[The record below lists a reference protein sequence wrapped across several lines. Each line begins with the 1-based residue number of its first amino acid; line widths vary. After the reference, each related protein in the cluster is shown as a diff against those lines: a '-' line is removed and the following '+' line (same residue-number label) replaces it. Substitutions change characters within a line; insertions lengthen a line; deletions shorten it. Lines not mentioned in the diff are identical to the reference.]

1 MHTIQV
7 LIQGYELPREII
19 SPVITSLAGFLSA
32 AIFSLILPKIFDH
45 FAYRDSRELKAIL
58 DIKAGCEKSGTS
70 YSPQLDELLKIYE
83 TRFTLSLSYWFG
95 LHHAYPSF
103 AFWGGIAGL
112 FGIIIAALIIVSLFI
127 IFFLLYPLLAGVVS
141 GAGLLLTWQ
150 GYLCL
155 KRLLNKQI
163 QSQFFYSAR
172 MHHPGE
178 GDKILHV
185 RTFNDETTR
194 QNVLYDYIGIPVS
207 PRKFMRSS
215 GTLKMYRLR
224 RNSYRDI
231 EYVYLYTRSMT
242 LLEQEW
248 FLNLNTIRR
257 FGRKA
262 PYVPYLIQT
271 EKYTYNTS
279 EYLIVLNN
287 GKLDQRSML
296 NAGKV

>member
-1 MHTIQV
+1 MHTIQIA
-7 LIQGYELPREII
+7 IQDYELPREMI

-58 DIKAGCEKSGTS
+58 DIKTGCEKSGSS

-95 LHHAYPSF
+95 LHHTYPSL
-103 AFWGGIAGL
+103 ALWGGIAGL
-112 FGIIIAALIIVSLFI
+112 FGIVIAALTIVSLFI
-127 IFFLLYPLLAGVVS
+127 IFFLLYPIPAGVIS
-141 GAGLLLTWQ
+141 GGCLIVTWQ
-150 GYLCL
+150 GYLWL

-178 GDKILHV
+178 GDKIFQI
-185 RTFNDETTR
+185 RTFNDESKR
-194 QNVLYDYIGIPVS
+194 QNVLYDYIGIPAS

-215 GTLKMYRLR
+215 GALKMYRLR
-224 RNSYRDI
+224 RNSYQDV

-271 EKYTYNTS
+271 EKYNYNTS
-279 EYLIVLNN
+279 EYLIVLSN
-287 GKLDQRSML
+287 GKLDQR
-296 NAGKV
+296 NIPNPDKT